1 MGKKE
6 EKINQV
12 FARGI
17 KNFAKNWLPPII
29 LSSLKKVTNKGII
42 WYGDFK
48 SWEEAKRVSGGY
60 EDKAILERV
69 KEAAIRVKKGEAVYE
84 RDGVLFDK
92 IEYSWPLL
100 AGLLLASSINKGNL
114 SVLDF
119 GGSLGTTYF
128 QNRKFLSLLP
138 NLSWNIIE
146 QPHFVKEGRNYFQDE
161 KLHFYED
168 IETCIM
174 KEQPTVLVL
183 SGVLQC
189 IEKPY
194 ELLENLLSYNF
205 SIVIIDRT
213 SFHNKGY
220 DRITIQKVPPSI
232 YRASYPCYIFD
243 KQKFLSFFNMKGYS
257 LIEEFDAI
265 DGEYDNINWKGFIY
279 IGGNVK

>member
-1 MGKKE
+1 M
-6 EKINQV
+6 KIKS
-12 FARGI
+12 FI
-17 KNFAKNWLPPII
+17 KLFLPPII
-29 LSSLKKVTNKGII
+29 STFLKKIVYSR
-42 WYGDFK
+42 YGWHGDYS
-48 SWEEAKRVSGGY
+48 SWEEAKRHSSGY
-60 EDKAILERV
+60 DDVNILKKV
-69 KEAAIRVKKGEAVYE
+69 KESLLKVKNGEAVCE

-161 KLHFYED
+161 KLHFYEY

-183 SGVLQC
+183 SSVLQY

-213 SFHNKGY
+213 PFHNKGY

-265 DGEYDNINWKGFIY
+265 DGKREIYEDKGFIWL
-279 IGGNVK
+279 KK

>member
-1 MGKKE
+1 MNLKR
-6 EKINQV
+6 
-12 FARGI
+12 FI
-17 KNFAKNWLPPII
+17 KLFLPPII
-29 LSSLKKVTNKGII
+29 STFLKKIVYSR
-42 WYGDFK
+42 YGLHGDYS
-48 SWEEAKRVSGGY
+48 SWEEAKRRSSGY
-60 EDKAILERV
+60 DDVNILKKV
-69 KEAAIRVKKGEAVYE
+69 KESLLKVKNGEAVYE
-84 RDGVLFDK
+84 RDGVIFDE
-92 IEYSWPLL
+92 IQYSWPLL

-213 SFHNKGY
+213 PFHNKGY

-232 YRASYPCYIFD
+232 YRASYPSYIFD

-265 DGEYDNINWKGFIY
+265 DGKYDSINWKGFIF